1 MQKRFWK
8 NKVLVTTL
16 AASMSMLATG
26 CGDDDDKKPTDPPP
40 PPTPTETARLRVIHG
55 SPGAPAVDI
64 YAEGQ
69 ATPLFTNVK
78 YGDTTAYAT
87 VPAGTYNVQ
96 VRAAGAAASSAPVYS
111 TGPLTLSSGAKVSAL
126 AAGLLS
132 STDNAQSFRVLPLAE
147 GFAAPADGKARVRI
161 VHAGADAPTVALDV
175 GDDGTSEVTALA
187 RFNDTGAAGVDLPAG
202 QPLQIGVR
210 TGDTRVTAFTIPE
223 LPSRGEVFV
232 IATGQLS
239 AKPRETNGFSLLA
252 AGLGFIKQ
260 NPVVYA
266 LHGSPDA
273 PPVDIFAGNDQ
284 LADNLSFGNL
294 SAPIQ
299 VPPGTY
305 NLDFFGYTAGA
316 TRPSGS
322 AVATRATPEL
332 AAGERYLV
340 VASGFLS
347 PASDDPT
354 SSTFELLPFAEGF
367 TPDAN
372 NVRLRVVHASPDA
385 PVVDVSPLD
394 NGQVPAVA
402 AFNDVS
408 YRQASA
414 PEGVALP
421 SVQADVGVAAAAASS
436 RAPAAT
442 FRLNTAPFIGKG
454 VFAVAAGALSPS
466 EASEASFRLIAVDTN
481 ASPWAAVTLQPEGRR

>member
-16 AASMSMLATG
+16 AASMSMLAAG
-26 CGDDDDKKPTDPPP
+26 CGDDDDKKPNDPPP
-40 PPTPTETARLRVIHG
+40 PPAETARLRVIHG

-111 TGPLTLSSGAKVSAL
+111 TGPLTLSSGATVSAL
-126 AAGLLS
+126 AAGLMS
-132 STDNAQSFRVLPLAE
+132 STDNTQSFRVLPLAE

-175 GDDGTSEVTALA
+175 GNNDSVEVASLA
-187 RFNDTGAAGVDLPAG
+187 RFNDTGAAGVELPAG
-202 QPLQIGVR
+202 QSLQIGVLAGN
-210 TGDTRVTAFTIPE
+210 TKVTAFTIPE

-273 PPVDIFAGNDQ
+273 PPVDIFASNDQ

-316 TRPSGS
+316 MRPSGNP
-322 AVATRATPEL
+322 AGRGGTPAL
-332 AAGERYLV
+332 VAGERYLV

-367 TPDAN
+367 TSDAN
-372 NVRLRVVHASPDA
+372 SMRLRVVHASPDA

-402 AFNDVS
+402 AFNDVA

-414 PEGVALP
+414 PAGEALGP
-421 SVQADVGVAAAAASS
+421 VEADVGVAAAEASS
-436 RAPAAT
+436 RAPAAI

-466 EASEASFRLIAVDTN
+466 QGDESFRLIAVDTS
-481 ASPWAAVTLQPEGRR
+481 ASPWTASTLQPRR

>member
-40 PPTPTETARLRVIHG
+40 PPTETARLRVIHG

-96 VRAAGAAASSAPVYS
+96 VRAAGAAAGSAPVYS

-147 GFAAPADGKARVRI
+147 GFGAPADGRARVRI

-175 GDDGTSEVTALA
+175 GNNGSVEVASLA
-187 RFNDTGAAGVDLPAG
+187 RFDNTGAAGVDLPAG
-202 QPLQIGVR
+202 QSFQVGVLAGN
-210 TGDTRVTAFTIPE
+210 TKVTAFTIPA

-252 AGLGFIKQ
+252 AGVGFIKQ

-273 PPVDIFAGNDQ
+273 PAVDIFAGNDQ
-284 LADNLSFGNL
+284 LVDNLSFGNL
-294 SAPIQ
+294 SAPLQ

-322 AVATRATPEL
+322 PVATRATPEL

-367 TPDAN
+367 TADADSL
-372 NVRLRVVHASPDA
+372 RLRVVHASPDA
-385 PVVDVSPLD
+385 PIVDVSPLD
-394 NGQVPAVA
+394 NNGQVPATA
-402 AFNDVS
+402 AFNDVT

-414 PEGVALP
+414 PEGLELP
-421 SVQADVGVAAAAASS
+421 SLDARVGVAAAAATD
-436 RAPAAT
+436 RTPAAR
-442 FRLNTAPFIGKG
+442 FALDTAPFIGKG

-466 EASEASFRLIAVDTN
+466 EASEASFRLIAVDTS
-481 ASPWAAVTLQPEGRR
+481 ASPWAAVTLQPQR